1 MEAHKNELESR
12 LSLAERDDDAIA
24 LATSREKEQWRKVE
38 QLEKML
44 ANADQNDPLVQE
56 QREKMRLIRGTLM
69 WNFNASYKARL
80 WRARKE
86 VRELDVAYKEA
97 RRRSVLV
104 GRARED
110 YPARTEEFA
119 RRVATLQPRIDGLS
133 ARLEATGQAQN
144 RYLASIAVKELESQK
159 QRLAAYSLQARYAL
173 ASIYDK
179 AATSGKN
186 EEKEGEEAAPPGG
199 QSGGDMGG
207 AP

>member
-1 MEAHKNELESR
+1 M
-12 LSLAERDDDAIA
+12 
-24 LATSREKEQWRKVE
+24 
-38 QLEKML
+38 
-44 ANADQNDPLVQE
+44 VQE
-56 QREKMRLIRGTLM
+56 QREKVRLIRGTLM

-97 RRRSVLV
+97 RRRWVLV

-144 RYLASIAVKELESQK
+144 RYLASIAIKELESQK
-159 QRLAAYSLQARYAL
+159 QRLASYSLQARFAL
-173 ASIYDK
+173 AAIYDK
-179 AATSGKN
+179 AATSGKS
-186 EEKEGEEAAPPGG
+186 EENKGPNDAPTDG
-199 QSGGDMGG
+199 QAGAQTSGSPDSSGNMGG